1 MSARKGMNLKQVQT
15 NADRLRN
22 MSEAE
27 QEETMKKAIYIKEHQ
42 CSNCLDFICVE
53 KYSINGIDRWYFNI
67 SGKLNGIKYCPY
79 CGKNLYEEED

>member
-42 CSNCLDFICVE
+42 CINCLDFICVE

>member
-1 MSARKGMNLKQVQT
+1 
-15 NADRLRN
+15 
-22 MSEAE
+22 
-27 QEETMKKAIYIKEHQ
+27 MKKAIYIKEHQ
-42 CSNCLDFICVE
+42 CINCPDFICVE

>member
-1 MSARKGMNLKQVQT
+1 
-15 NADRLRN
+15 
-22 MSEAE
+22 
-27 QEETMKKAIYIKEHQ
+27 MKKSIYIKEHQ
-42 CSNCLDFICVE
+42 CISCPDFICVE